1 MLRVGLTGGL
11 GSGKTTVGAIF
22 RKLGAEVMEADAVA
36 RAMMQ
41 PGEAVYQ
48 QIVNAFGPAIVRADG
63 TLDRRRLATIAF
75 ADGRL
80 AELNAIVHPP
90 VIAEQRRWM
99 EALEKEQPDA
109 VAIYETALL
118 FEASRSA
125 GTRDWQERFDRRIL
139 VSAPE
144 SLRIARYVARMGGP
158 HADATTRAAL
168 EREARERI
176 TAQMP
181 DEEKMR
187 LSDIVIRN
195 DASFE
200 DVTRLTEAV
209 YRELSALA
217 QASR

>member
-11 GSGKTTVGAIF
+11 GSGKTTVAGIF
-22 RKLGAEVMEADAVA
+22 RGLGAHVMEADTVG

-41 PGEAVYQ
+41 PGEAVYRE
-48 QIVNAFGPAIVRADG
+48 IVRAFGPAVVRADG
-63 TLDRRRLATIAF
+63 TLDRRKLATIAF
-75 ADGRL
+75 AGGRL

-99 EALEKEQPDA
+99 EALEEEQSDV

-118 FEASRSA
+118 FEASKAA

-139 VSAPE
+139 VTAPE
-144 SLRIARYVARMGGP
+144 ALRIARYVARMGGASP
-158 HADATTRAAL
+158 AAATRAAL
-168 EREARERI
+168 EKEARERI
-176 TAQMP
+176 AAQMP

-187 LSDIVIRN
+187 LSDTIIRN

-200 DVTRLTEAV
+200 DVTRQTEAV
-209 YRELSALA
+209 YRELCALA
-217 QASR
+217 RASG